1 MEHHISP
8 WVFVVFSG
16 ITILILLV
24 FSILSTRDPQ
34 KRPGA
39 LQNLA
44 EIIYE
49 GFENLTVGVV
59 GEHGR
64 KYVPLVGTLF
74 LYILIC
80 NLMGL
85 APPGIAPT
93 ASLNTTIALAV
104 MVFVYVQYENIRVN
118 GIGGYLKHF
127 AGIGKVPIFMAPFL
141 FIIEIISELA
151 RPVSL
156 SIRLFG
162 NMMGKEQMVLAL
174 ITMFALPLFKSI
186 YVPVPIQFPI
196 LVFGVLVS
204 LVQAFVFSLL
214 TAIYLGLATE
224 HLAHAHEHHELHGEV
239 AHSA

>member
-1 MEHHISP
+1 LEHHLSP

-16 ITILILLV
+16 ITISILLV

-34 KRPGA
+34 KRPGF

-44 EIIYE
+44 EMIYE
-49 GFENLTVGVV
+49 GFENLTIGIV

-74 LYILIC
+74 LYILVC
-80 NLMGL
+80 NIMGL

-104 MVFVYVQYENIRVN
+104 MVFLYVQYESIRAN
-118 GIGGYLKHF
+118 GIGGYLAHF
-127 AGIGKVPIFMAPFL
+127 AGIGKVPIFIAPFL
-141 FIIEIISELA
+141 FVIEIISELA

-156 SIRLFG
+156 SVRLFG

-174 ITMFALPLFKSI
+174 ITMFALPLFKSFYLPI
-186 YVPVPIQFPI
+186 PIQLPI
-196 LVFGVLVS
+196 LAFGVLVS
-204 LVQAFVFSLL
+204 LVQAFVFALL
-214 TAIYLGLATE
+214 TAIYLALATE
-224 HLAHAHEHHELHGEV
+224 HLAHAHEPHDIHAEV
-239 AHSA
+239 AHTA